1 MEDQTEEL
9 RRRREAALT
18 RKRAADAKRA
28 ELEASREGELEVER
42 LELEAANAEAVADAE
57 ADHDPRK
64 IRVVESGL
72 GVVIV
77 RRPNPLLYKRFR
89 DKGEAKTNELEK
101 LVRGCLLYPTAAGFD
116 RILEEEPGTLD
127 RCATAV
133 IELAGFRLKEASG
146 K

>member
-1 MEDQTEEL
+1 MEDQNEEL
-9 RRRREAALT
+9 RKRREAALA

-42 LELEAANAEAVADAE
+42 LELEASNAEAIADAE
-57 ADHDPRK
+57 AEHDSRK
-64 IRVVESGL
+64 IRIVESSL

-77 RRPNPLLYKRFR
+77 KRPNPLHYKKFR

-101 LVRGCLLYPTAAGFD
+101 LVRGCLLYPNATAFD